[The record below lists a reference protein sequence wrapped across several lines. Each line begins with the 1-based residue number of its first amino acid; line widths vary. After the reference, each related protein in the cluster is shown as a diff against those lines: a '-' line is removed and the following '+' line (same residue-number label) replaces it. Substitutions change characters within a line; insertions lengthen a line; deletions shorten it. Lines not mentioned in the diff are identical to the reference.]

1 MDTHNLALV
10 AHPTLPTPI
19 GSRQGKMTQPSVLA
33 LGLALALVAACC
45 VRGASAAFGFGD
57 YRIDFDFLGGE
68 GDLRPEQ

>member
-1 MDTHNLALV
+1 MM
-10 AHPTLPTPI
+10 
-19 GSRQGKMTQPSVLA
+19 RPSVLA
-33 LGLALALVAACC
+33 LELALALVAACC